1 MRTVQ
6 SLISMYKEGNY
17 YLKRML
23 VLVSL
28 LTALISCGGNGSGG
42 TVPDV
47 NQAPLFT
54 STSSFSTLD
63 NSFKTGYQ
71 AVATDK
77 EDAAIIYSITGGADD
92 VDFLIEPESG
102 VVSFVIAPDFEHPH
116 DENIDNIYEVEISAT
131 DSNYA
136 SSRLNLKI
144 TVSGNRVL
152 LVIPIVVHVLYQEDT
167 EHESNITE
175 EKILSQIVVLN
186 KDFRMKNTDLDNVAE
201 EFKSIVTDMEIEF
214 EMAKVDPN
222 GEATNGITRTLDLTH
237 ESADENNIY
246 FGNSGGHDA
255 WPTNEYLN
263 IWIYDGSDRLGNI
276 GLGGR
281 GQFPGGDPLTDGVVI
296 PYQAFGTIN
305 PVARN
310 QNLHL
315 GRTATHEIGHW
326 LDLRHVEME
335 TNFMDTYVPD
345 QQMLMFSEGQ
355 KATVHSIF
363 SDGGGREELYEN
375 LTK

>member
-77 EDAAIIYSITGGADD
+77 EDTAIIYSITGGADD

-102 VVSFVIAPDFEHPH
+102 AVSFVIAPDFEHPH

-186 KDFRMKNTDLDNVAE
+186 KDFRMKNTDLDNVAA

>member
-77 EDAAIIYSITGGADD
+77 EDTAIIYSITGGADD

-102 VVSFVIAPDFEHPH
+102 AVSFVIAPDFEHPH

>member
-186 KDFRMKNTDLDNVAE
+186 KDFRMKNTDLDDVAA

>member
-1 MRTVQ
+1 
-6 SLISMYKEGNY
+6 
-17 YLKRML
+17 ML

-77 EDAAIIYSITGGADD
+77 EDTAIIYSITGGADD

-102 VVSFVIAPDFEHPH
+102 AVSFVIAPDFEHPH

-186 KDFRMKNTDLDNVAE
+186 KDFRMKNTDLDNVAA